1 MYLAFHEKL
10 FRFYAVKELKKEGLC
25 FSRESIEV
33 WKTLKCAGL
42 PEIVDILEDEE
53 TVWIVTEYIEGDTLA
68 EYMKKGRRLSM
79 QKAASWCIQIEHVL
93 TWLHSQEPPVFYGDL
108 KPDNLIVQKDRIV
121 LVDMGSLIRRGS
133 RGKCTGT
140 PEYRRGEFCKDE
152 AEDEYGFGKLM
163 EILGEYCGS
172 RKMRK
177 LADQMMNSQ
186 KGSEKK
192 KGRRIC
198 RSLRLIQNQ
207 KRIQAGL
214 FLLTVGMLIKAG
226 ALGSEQIRQ
235 NWIKDQYENELA
247 DARFLNGKE
256 KQETLR
262 KLILDYPER
271 SEGYL
276 ELLYAFQEDALF
288 DEKEAWEY
296 RKIWKEIPEGW
307 EENLEQILK
316 KNPEEY
322 QKVAY
327 ESGITYWYYDQSIRG
342 KQDAAQWF
350 QKVTQIPEEVCRDTE
365 LYEKSILYGKLGQNR
380 EKWKRYDETG
390 ENEGLFL
397 AYWED
402 QKQLLEKQGDQMGMT
417 RLMLWKETL
426 AVWKHYMVEL
436 KENGIEKQ
444 EEEELLKKMND
455 ELARV
460 PKQHRRMQEMKI
472 ELLADEQEVQAMIQR
487 VYQM

>member
-10 FRFYAVKELKKEGLC
+10 LRFYAVKELKKEGLC
-25 FSRESIEV
+25 FSREGIEV

-53 TVWIVTEYIEGDTLA
+53 TVWIVTEYIEGETLA
-68 EYMKKGRRLSM
+68 EYMKKGRRLSA

-121 LVDMGSLIRRGS
+121 LADMGSLIRKGS
-133 RGKCTGT
+133 RGKRTGT
-140 PEYRRGEFCKDE
+140 PEYRRKEFCQDE
-152 AEDEYGFGKLM
+152 AEDEYSFGRLM
-163 EILGEYCGS
+163 EILAEYCRS

-177 LADQMMNSQ
+177 LADQMMNSP
-186 KGSEKK
+186 KGGEKK
-192 KGRRIC
+192 KEKSIC
-198 RSLRLIQNQ
+198 RSLRLIQSQ

-235 NWIKDQYENELA
+235 NWIKDQYQSELA
-247 DARFLNGKE
+247 DARLLNGKE
-256 KQETLR
+256 KQDTLK
-262 KLILDYPER
+262 KLIMAYPER

-276 ELLYAFQEDALF
+276 ELLYAFQEDALL
-288 DEKEAWEY
+288 DEEEAREY
-296 RKIWKEIPEGW
+296 RKMWKEIPEGW
-307 EENLEQILK
+307 SENLEQILQ

-327 ESGITYWYYDQSIRG
+327 ESGITCWYYDQSIRG
-342 KQDAAQWF
+342 KRDAAQWF
-350 QKVTQIPEEVCRDTE
+350 QRVTQIPEEVCRDTE

-390 ENEGLFL
+390 ENDGLFRS
-397 AYWED
+397 YWED
-402 QKQLLEKQGDQMGMT
+402 QKQLLEKQDKQIGMT

-436 KENGIEKQ
+436 KETGIGQK
-444 EEEELLKKMND
+444 EEEELLEKMKS
-455 ELARV
+455 ELTQL
-460 PKQHRRMQEMKI
+460 PEQHRRMQEMKTR
-472 ELLADEQEVQAMIQR
+472 LLIDEQEVREMIQR
-487 VYQM
+487 VYQK